1 MNVNNATQF
10 VSTFPNYRRNEKRDI
25 DKLPSN
31 QTQPEGLKIREL
43 IECLKFFDQISG
55 IVVSQ

>member
-1 MNVNNATQF
+1 MQHNLSQPPP
-10 VSTFPNYRRNEKRDI
+10 SPPNYRRNEKRDI

>member
-1 MNVNNATQF
+1 MQRNLSQ
-10 VSTFPNYRRNEKRDI
+10 PPPPQNYRRNEKRDI

-43 IECLKFFDQISG
+43 IVLNFSIR
-55 IVVSQ
+55 

>member
-1 MNVNNATQF
+1 MNVDNATQF
-10 VSTFPNYRRNEKRDI
+10 VSASPPPPNYRRNEKRDI

-43 IECLKFFDQISG
+43 IVLNFSIR
-55 IVVSQ
+55 

>member
-1 MNVNNATQF
+1 MQHNLSQPSQIIAET
-10 VSTFPNYRRNEKRDI
+10 KRDI

-43 IECLKFFDQISG
+43 IVLNFSIR
-55 IVVSQ
+55 